1 MGRLMNYLWNL
12 QASGLLL
19 KCFHHAFSHSCLPPS
34 LQMLTVILEPY
45 IVTVVLAAPKKKQ
58 PRIRTHPDEGAHLQ
72 AGLITSTPSAVSSS
86 HGLTAPQS
94 KEIDQSEV
102 CLVAED
108 HPVGVVDEDSVKIEP
123 TTSATLTNPG
133 PASSIPIGAPVLPV
147 PAASTQ
153 HDSCVEQENEKL
165 EKKMANEE
173 VTRTIS
179 DENKSDSVVPID
191 KKPAALK
198 LDSPTTGIQEVDAA
212 TITSPVPSDAAT
224 EVDIA
229 KRLVLVNLVIYT

>member
-1 MGRLMNYLWNL
+1 
-12 QASGLLL
+12 
-19 KCFHHAFSHSCLPPS
+19 
-34 LQMLTVILEPY
+34 MLTVILEPY
-45 IVTVVLAAPKKKQ
+45 IVTVVLAAPKKKR

-86 HGLTAPQS
+86 HGLAAPQS

-108 HPVGVVDEDSVKIEP
+108 HPVGVVDKDSVKIEP
-123 TTSATLTNPG
+123 TTGATMTNPG
-133 PASSIPIGAPVLPV
+133 PASSSPIVAPVLPV

-153 HDSCVEQENEKL
+153 HDSSVEQENEKL
-165 EKKMANEE
+165 EKKMANGE

-179 DENKSDSVVPID
+179 DENKSDSVLPID

-212 TITSPVPSDAAT
+212 TTTSPVPSDAAT

-229 KRLVLVNLVIYT
+229 KRLVLVNLVIYTLMHVCVH